1 MNKVIVK
8 INGMEY
14 TLKGEEQE
22 EYLHKIASYVDKK
35 LKSIMEIN
43 PRLDTTSASVLTA
56 VNTIDELM
64 KQKRSFEEMKIE
76 RELLANSEVA
86 LSEEI
91 KDLKKQLANMEL
103 FNEELKENLK
113 TARRDDE
120 IKEKD
125 ETITKLKDALQLRL
139 TEVNNLK
146 NTNKELKFQNQSAK
160 YKIIDLQKKLIDSQ
174 IDVAKSKKNNFEEA
188 RNHASNK

>member
-1 MNKVIVK
+1 MNKVTVK

-22 EYLHKIASYVDKK
+22 EYLHKLASYVDKK

-56 VNTIDELM
+56 VNTIDEMM

-86 LSEEI
+86 LSEEV

-103 FNEELKENLK
+103 FNKELKENLK

-125 ETITKLKDALQLRL
+125 ETITKLKDSLQLRL
-139 TEVNNLK
+139 TEVNDLR